1 MSGSRKQKQS
11 RYGSY
16 VCSLLLA
23 AKPGHKE
30 DPVAFPSGHL
40 GSLSMDQTPT
50 PKEAKPSLCT
60 ASQRKDEGLNKRQ
73 AWPLGRVRKKQNTS
87 GAALEESEVLRSKQ
101 DQAKHY
107 SSHGGTRR
115 DTSPTEAASSSS
127 NALPQPL
134 KDASKKESNSS
145 SAQATLQL
153 SLNDSKHATPDVG
166 GQPEVKPRLGD
177 GVTAKQDVTEG
188 AKVAEVCE
196 RKLQKVKTVTQSMTL
211 GNWAQAH
218 VLLANAWCVCVCVC
232 CCLTQELKKLSALS
246 WPSRDRLAVF
256 SDVFDDV
263 CEGSP
268 VFGRILREIKTEYD
282 LYISVLMDSHSSQDH
297 VASVKDT
304 GEITRSDK
312 EVEEAGN
319 EVRSLEEK
327 ARRAAEENERVQD
340 ELKNLPA
347 VTHQEHSGM
356 KNTSQSRSED
366 GGTAV
371 DGADVV
377 QLRTLKLLDGPEEEA
392 RKTPASAV
400 AAAATERL
408 LKDELQKSISLV
420 LDREQPGGAIT
431 RMLWSAIHKDLQ
443 TDGEYL
449 ES

>member
-196 RKLQKVKTVTQSMTL
+196 RKLQK
-211 GNWAQAH
+211 
-218 VLLANAWCVCVCVC
+218 
-232 CCLTQELKKLSALS
+232 ELKKLSALS

-408 LKDELQKSISLV
+408 LKDAETIKLIASNERLRTVNKELQKSISLV

>member
-73 AWPLGRVRKKQNTS
+73 ARPLGRVRTKQNTS

-134 KDASKKESNSS
+134 KDASKKESDSS

-196 RKLQKVKTVTQSMTL
+196 RKLQK
-211 GNWAQAH
+211 
-218 VLLANAWCVCVCVC
+218 
-232 CCLTQELKKLSALS
+232 ELKKLSALS

-282 LYISVLMDSHSSQDH
+282 LYITHLMDSHSSQDH

-327 ARRAAEENERVQD
+327 AQRALEENERVQD

-356 KNTSQSRSED
+356 KNTSLSRKED

-371 DGADVV
+371 DGADVL
-377 QLRTLKLLDGPEEEA
+377 QLRTLQVLDGPEEEG

-400 AAAATERL
+400 AAAATERH
-408 LKDELQKSISLV
+408 LKDAETIKLIASNERLRTVNKELQKSISLV
-420 LDREQPGGAIT
+420 LDREKPGGAIT

-443 TDGEYL
+443 ADGEYL

>member
-196 RKLQKVKTVTQSMTL
+196 RKLQK
-211 GNWAQAH
+211 
-218 VLLANAWCVCVCVC
+218 
-232 CCLTQELKKLSALS
+232 ELKKLSALS

-408 LKDELQKSISLV
+408 LKDVKAETIKLIASNERLRTVNKELQKSISLV

>member
-196 RKLQKVKTVTQSMTL
+196 RKLQK
-211 GNWAQAH
+211 
-218 VLLANAWCVCVCVC
+218 
-232 CCLTQELKKLSALS
+232 ELKKLSALS

-356 KNTSQSRSED
+356 KRATKEHQFGVGQRAARRSHHTDAVERNTQRSPNRRRIPRVINEIK
-366 GGTAV
+366 V
-371 DGADVV
+371 
-377 QLRTLKLLDGPEEEA
+377 
-392 RKTPASAV
+392 ASM
-400 AAAATERL
+400 ERL
-408 LKDELQKSISLV
+408 AV
-420 LDREQPGGAIT
+420 CAG
-431 RMLWSAIHKDLQ
+431 
-443 TDGEYL
+443 
-449 ES
+449 

>member
-196 RKLQKVKTVTQSMTL
+196 RKLQK
-211 GNWAQAH
+211 
-218 VLLANAWCVCVCVC
+218 
-232 CCLTQELKKLSALS
+232 ELKKLSALS

-408 LKDELQKSISLV
+408 LKDDAVERNTQRSPNRRRIPRVINEIKVASMERLAV
-420 LDREQPGGAIT
+420 CAG
-431 RMLWSAIHKDLQ
+431 
-443 TDGEYL
+443 
-449 ES
+449 